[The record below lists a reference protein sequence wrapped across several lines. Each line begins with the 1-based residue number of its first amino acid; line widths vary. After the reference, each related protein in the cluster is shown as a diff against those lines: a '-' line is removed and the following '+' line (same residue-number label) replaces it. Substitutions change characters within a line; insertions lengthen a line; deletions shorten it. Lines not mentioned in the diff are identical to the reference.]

1 MDDCLRAPGDLPP
14 SVAAGATLAS
24 MSLVRVLIVDD
35 APDSRNVLR
44 RALAM
49 EPDIEVVGEA
59 GSGDESV
66 AKAESM
72 RPDVVLMDVR
82 MPEGDG
88 VKATRTI
95 TRRFPDIRV
104 LALTA
109 YDDQDSVRDMLAAG
123 ATGYLLKGA
132 PVTELVDAVRK
143 ARKGEGGLDQRVLPA
158 AVEDFRRLLQE
169 ERQRRAEAERLAR
182 NREEF
187 IQVLGHELRTP
198 LAVISG
204 TLRML
209 EEGALSPQYAELVD
223 SSIQR
228 IDDLERVVTG
238 LEMIG
243 EGPPGPSVVTEPGPA
258 ITGGL
263 AQLGE
268 RPDDFDVDQERWA
281 GVRPQHVGRVAAEL
295 FGNAVRHGR
304 RPIGVRAYRQGQ
316 EGVLT
321 VSDAGHFQPDP
332 QLFGPFI
339 QEDMSSHR
347 RQGGLGLGLFVA
359 SRLCQASGGRLDIR
373 RSGDRTVAEARFG
386 LAV

>member
-1 MDDCLRAPGDLPP
+1 MA
-14 SVAAGATLAS
+14 V
-24 MSLVRVLIVDD
+24 VRVLIVDD
-35 APDSRNVLR
+35 AEDSRDVLR

-49 EPDIEVVGEA
+49 ESDIEVVGEA

-66 AKAESM
+66 AKAEAA
-72 RPDVVLMDVR
+72 RPDVILMDVR

-132 PVTELVDAVRK
+132 PVAELVAAVRR
-143 ARKGEGGLDQRVLPA
+143 ARRGEGGLDQRVLPG
-158 AVEDFRRLLQE
+158 AVEDLRRLLQD

-204 TLRML
+204 TLKML
-209 EEGALSPQYAELVD
+209 QDGRLPARQAELVA
-223 SSIQR
+223 SSLQR
-228 IDDLERVVTG
+228 VDDLERVVTG

-243 EGPPGPSVVTEPGPA
+243 EGPPDPSVTARPA
-258 ITGGL
+258 HVIDEVLGGL
-263 AQLGE
+263 RE
-268 RPDDFDVDQERWA
+268 RPDSIEVADDVWP
-281 GVRPQHVGRVAAEL
+281 GIRPQHLGRVAAEL
-295 FGNAVRHGR
+295 LTNAFRHGR
-304 RPIGVRAYRQGQ
+304 RPVGVRAYREGR
-316 EGVLT
+316 EGVLK
-321 VSDAGHFQPDP
+321 VSDTGHFQPDP
-332 QLFGPFI
+332 QLFAPFV
-339 QEDMSSHR
+339 QEDMSAHR
-347 RQGGLGLGLFVA
+347 RHGGLGLGLFVA
-359 SRLCQASGGRLDIR
+359 SRLCQASGGWLDLR

-386 LAV
+386 LAP